1 MGCCLS
7 SAGAYPGNTRIAK
20 PTYQPSDS
28 EYKQVTKSTAVA
40 NVHFITCEGGNALK
54 LVGKPNRGVS
64 EGGDGNNVGDG
75 LAKYISGESLL
86 KEIWIVGFL
95 HHIIIIILI
104 FDLRAR
110 CISRLYRRDNDM
122 NFMHAHIYIINA
134 HLSHPN
140 SVHCTVYYT

>member
-54 LVGKPNRGVS
+54 LVGKPNRGGVS
-64 EGGDGNNVGDG
+64 EGGDG
-75 LAKYISGESLL
+75 LAKYISGESRL
-86 KEIWIVGFL
+86 KEIWIVVFY
-95 HHIIIIILI
+95 IIL
-104 FDLRAR
+104 
-110 CISRLYRRDNDM
+110 LY
-122 NFMHAHIYIINA
+122 
-134 HLSHPN
+134 L
-140 SVHCTVYYT
+140 CLT